1 MRRFV
6 FPVLLAAAL
15 AAGSA
20 RAQDAGDA
28 IRDVIARQMEAFKA
42 DDFVTAFTFASPGIQ
57 AMFGSPDRFG
67 EMVQNGYPMVWRP
80 ADVRFS
86 GIDTREGQTVQSVVV
101 TDQSGAVHVLDYF
114 MISEDGAWRIN
125 GVMLRRPADAGA

>member
-1 MRRFV
+1 MGRFV
-6 FPVLLAAAL
+6 FPVLLAALL
-15 AAGSA
+15 AAGPS
-20 RAQDAGDA
+20 RAQGAAEA

-57 AMFGSPDRFG
+57 SMFVSPDRFG
-67 EMVQNGYPMVWRP
+67 QMVQNGYPMVWRP

-86 GIDTREGQTVQSVVV
+86 GIETREGQTIQSVVV
-101 TDQSGAVHVLDYF
+101 TDQSGVVHVLDYF
-114 MISEDGAWRIN
+114 MIAEDGGWRIN